1 MLATVIAADER
12 VAVLQSEAEMLEQ
25 AADGDGAERLCAIY
39 EELSERGADDISVR
53 QQRATTILTGL
64 GFSAATIS
72 GYVRALSG
80 GWRVRLALAKALF
93 MAPRLLLLDEPS
105 NHLDL
110 AGLGWLQR
118 FLITSFKGTLLCGSF
133 YITTEI

>member
-1 MLATVIAADER
+1 MTA
-12 VAVLQSEAEMLEQ
+12 LQAEAELLEQ
-25 AADGDGAERLCAIY
+25 ASDGDGAERLCEIY

-53 QQRATTILTGL
+53 QQRAATILTGL
-64 GFSAATIS
+64 GFTVATTA
-72 GYVRALSG
+72 GLVRALSG

-110 AGLGWLQR
+110 VGLGWLQR
-118 FLITSFKGTLLCGSF
+118 FLLTSFKGTLLCGML
-133 YITTEI
+133 I